1 MVLRKKYYLI
11 VTAIL
16 AAAILTACGR
26 NGTKVTEGG
35 VDVTEGVRSEETS
48 VEAPS
53 GTTEE
58 NSSASSS
65 ESTSDVKEENSEE
78 AESGKKVDAS
88 EEAASNIKVDTSEE
102 AASNVKEETSPEA
115 TASQETSNA
124 KDEAISEEDTHE
136 KADAAVHNML
146 IGWNLGNAFDATGDW
161 ILKNTSGTVS
171 DFETAWGNPVTPD
184 TLMTKLKELGFGA
197 VRIPVTWR
205 YHFDEEGNI
214 DEAWLARVQQV
225 VDQAMDAGLY
235 CIINV
240 HHDTGADGWLRAT
253 EANFSRNSK
262 IFEKLWVQIAE
273 CFKDYPDT
281 LLFEGF
287 NEILDDKSEWNN
299 PKKEAVTVT
308 NKYNQLFVDTVRA
321 TGGNNAARNLI
332 CCTYAAATTDSVLSG
347 FTVPED
353 GVTDHII
360 AEVHFYI
367 PYEFI
372 TDEGVTWTTP
382 LSEYTEYVKQS
393 IDSAFTRVKLKL
405 ATKGIPMII
414 GEFATDDKD
423 NTEDRIKWYTHVIE
437 KANEQNITCFI
448 WDNGNGFCMGHIDR
462 EGDADD
468 FPEIIEACVNAAE

>member
-11 VTAIL
+11 VVAIL
-16 AAAILTACGR
+16 SAAILTACGA

-35 VDVTEGVRSEETS
+35 ADVTEEIRSEETS

-58 NSSASSS
+58 TSSAVTSDVIEETSP
-65 ESTSDVKEENSEE
+65 ESTQHIKDGKSDVKEETST
-78 AESGKKVDAS
+78 
-88 EEAASNIKVDTSEE
+88 EAAS
-102 AASNVKEETSPEA
+102 
-115 TASQETSNA
+115 SQETSDA
-124 KDEAISEEDTHE
+124 KGEVKTEVDEHE
-136 KADAAVHNML
+136 KADAAVDNML
-146 IGWNLGNAFDATGDW
+146 IGWNLGNTFDATGDW
-161 ILKNTSGTVS
+161 ILKYTSGTVA

-253 EANFSRNSK
+253 EANFSENSK
-262 IFEKLWVQIAE
+262 TFEKLWVQLAE
-273 CFKDYPDT
+273 RFKDYPDT

-287 NEILDDKSEWNN
+287 NEMLDDNSEWNN
-299 PKKEAVTVT
+299 PKKEAVTVI

-332 CCTYAAATTDSVLSG
+332 CCTYAAATTDSTLNG
-347 FTVPED
+347 FAIPED
-353 GVTDHII
+353 SASDHII

-367 PYEFI
+367 PYEFV

-382 LSEYTEYVKQS
+382 ISEYTDYVEKS
-393 IDSAFTRVKLKL
+393 IDSAFARLKSKLD
-405 ATKGIPMII
+405 TKGVPLII
-414 GEFATDDKD
+414 GEFATDDKG

-448 WDNGNGFCMGHIDR
+448 WDNGKGFCMGHIDR

>member
-1 MVLRKKYYLI
+1 MVLRNKYYLI
-11 VTAIL
+11 VAAIL
-16 AAAILTACGR
+16 SVAILTACGR
-26 NGTKVTEGG
+26 NGAKVTEGG
-35 VDVTEGVRSEETS
+35 VGVTEEIRSEETS

-58 NSSASSS
+58 ASSAAM
-65 ESTSDVKEENSEE
+65 SD
-78 AESGKKVDAS
+78 
-88 EEAASNIKVDTSEE
+88 
-102 AASNVKEETSPEA
+102 VKEETSPES
-115 TASQETSNA
+115 TQDIKEEKSDVKEETSQESASSQEASDA
-124 KDEAISEEDTHE
+124 KGELSSEEDVQE
-136 KADAAVHNML
+136 KAYAAVDNMR
-146 IGWNLGNAFDATGDW
+146 IGWNLGNTFDATGDW
-161 ILKNTSGTVS
+161 ILKYTSGTVA

-184 TLMTKLKELGFGA
+184 TLMIKLKELGFGA

-214 DEAWLARVQQV
+214 DEAWMARVQQV

-253 EANFSRNSK
+253 EANFSENSK
-262 IFEKLWVQIAE
+262 TFEKLWVQIAE
-273 CFKDYPDT
+273 RFKDYPDM

-287 NEILDDKSEWNN
+287 NEMLDDNSEWNN
-299 PKKEAVTVT
+299 PKTEAVTVI
-308 NKYNQLFVDTVRA
+308 NKYNRLFVDTVRA

-332 CCTYAAATTDSVLSG
+332 CCTYAAATTDSTLNG
-347 FTVPED
+347 FAIPDDSVSN
-353 GVTDHII
+353 HII

-367 PYEFI
+367 PYEFV

-382 LSEYTEYVKQS
+382 ISEYTDYVEKS
-393 IDSAFTRVKLKL
+393 IDSAFARLKSKLD
-405 ATKGIPMII
+405 TKGVPLII
-414 GEFATDDKD
+414 GEFATDDKG

-448 WDNGNGFCMGHIDR
+448 WDNGKGFCMGHIDR